1 MQKKNLHDFGSRHGL
16 PQKGIPFPTPFFS
29 TNSRLSTSLSLPPPK
44 LLKHSPITIPQKS
57 FKRLLGTFRTTIP
70 QDLISTPR
78 RTATKPKPTDVSR
91 EVTQLCTKVESSVS
105 PEYLLN
111 ILNALLDPNRV
122 KESLHVIIAATFL
135 IVSSWKDGSRR
146 KTTANEKKKVVEAFD
161 ERFSNKE
168 LNDWSR
174 IIEEELDEIKW
185 FEKYPVTVNVER
197 KRKAENDTRKV
208 KLVKN
213 ISGVGIMVCLYRCC

>member
-1 MQKKNLHDFGSRHGL
+1 VQKKNLHDYGSRHGSPPKGL
-16 PQKGIPFPTPFFS
+16 PPHFS
-29 TNSRLSTSLSLPPPK
+29 TNSRLATSLSLPPPK
-44 LLKHSPITIPQKS
+44 LLKHAPITIPQKS
-57 FKRLLGTFRTTIP
+57 FKRLLGTFRTSIP

-105 PEYLLN
+105 QEYLLKT
-111 ILNALLDPNRV
+111 LNALLNPNRI
-122 KESLHVIIAATFL
+122 KESLHVVIAATFL
-135 IVSSWKDGSRR
+135 VVSSWKDGSRK
-146 KTTANEKKKVVEAFD
+146 KTTTNERKKLIEVFD

-174 IIEEELDEIKW
+174 IVEEELEEIKW
-185 FEKYPVTVNVER
+185 FEKHPVTTSIER
-197 KRKAENDTRKV
+197 KRKAENDTTRV

-213 ISGVGIMVCLYRCC
+213 TSGVGIMVHLYGVLLI